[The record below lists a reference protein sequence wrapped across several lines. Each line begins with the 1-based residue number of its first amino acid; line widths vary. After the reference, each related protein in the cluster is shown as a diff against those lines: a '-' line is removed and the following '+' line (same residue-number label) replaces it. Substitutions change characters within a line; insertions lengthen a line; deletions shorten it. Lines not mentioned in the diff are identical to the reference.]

1 MGRSFSV
8 FLFCLA
14 MDPIYHYLNRVP
26 RVVSVQGYI
35 DDNTIAG
42 PGNDVEWVNGVQAC
56 YQVCRTAGFQI
67 DPLSCWQAV
76 SSDCRPFSLQPVAER
91 PEGQVILR
99 QPCHPTARS
108 AILAAVLSQ
117 KTLILARARKCVGLT
132 PREASRILN
141 GMDYS
146 PISSLLALECEC
158 RCKTALV
165 INCPLPSWD
174 LRQLD
179 KAGFGAHCIQGVATS
194 LGLLLLG
201 RAQLSSQEL
210 WKITTHPATLKA
222 N

>member
-1 MGRSFSV
+1 MEFKPV
-8 FLFCLA
+8 IKFA
-14 MDPIYHYLNRVP
+14 EQP
-26 RVVSVQGYI
+26 
-35 DDNTIAG
+35 
-42 PGNDVEWVNGVQAC
+42 
-56 YQVCRTAGFQI
+56 GFQI

-132 PREASRILN
+132 PREASPYTKWYGLFSN
-141 GMDYS
+141 QF
-146 PISSLLALECEC
+146 PPLALECEC

-174 LRQLD
+174 LRQL
-179 KAGFGAHCIQGVATS
+179 GQSRFWGTLHPGEWPPPWGCCYWGVLS
-194 LGLLLLG
+194 FLVKNCGKLLHIL
-201 RAQLSSQEL
+201 
-210 WKITTHPATLKA
+210 PP
-222 N
+222 